1 MKMLNIG
8 ATVLAGA
15 LIVGCGEK
23 KTAQTPEEAAPAEEE
38 IAAVEETLAQ
48 AESAVEEI
56 AVVEETPAQAVS
68 AEKTGEEVAP
78 SKDVI
83 SVNGTVLTRDA
94 LNTQV
99 EAILKTA
106 ADGKDIPAEYR
117 KMVAQQQIIQAFVLE
132 HTIIAKAKSE
142 NFVVTDAERDERCK
156 ELLARVANFA
166 GAPKT
171 PEELFANFPGGPEV
185 AKRELD
191 NGILVDKMIKD
202 AWAKAEKPA
211 DLDAKAEALIAEI
224 KASNV
229 GLSEEEALAKIQSL
243 KNELAAT
250 PADQVAA
257 KFAELA
263 KAHSDCPSGKRAG
276 GDLEEFT
283 RGMMVKP
290 FEEVAFS
297 AEVGAVSDPVKTPF
311 GYHLIMV
318 TEKIPAVE
326 AKGDA
331 PAEPEKVRASHIL
344 VKTADKLPSI
354 EEVKGYLE
362 KEAERNFGMNFLKT
376 QLESAKI
383 ESLSP
388 EFDRFVPRK
397 VTTSTE
403 GVETAK

>member
-38 IAAVEETLAQ
+38 IAAVEETL
-48 AESAVEEI
+48 
-56 AVVEETPAQAVS
+56 AQAVS

>member
-48 AESAVEEI
+48 AVSA
-56 AVVEETPAQAVS
+56 VEETPAQAVS

-156 ELLARVANFA
+156 ELLARFVNFA

-211 DLDAKAEALIAEI
+211 DLDVKAEALIAEI

-344 VKTADKLPSI
+344 VKTADKLPSV

>member
-1 MKMLNIG
+1 MNMLKLG

-15 LIVGCGEK
+15 LIVGCDEK
-23 KTAQTPEEAAPAEEE
+23 KDTPTPVEAGTVLEEAVEEAAPAEEE
-38 IAAVEETLAQ
+38 IVEVVTP
-48 AESAVEEI
+48 AEA
-56 AVVEETPAQAVS
+56 ETPAEA
-68 AEKTGEEVAP
+68 AP
-78 SKDVI
+78 SVNVI
-83 SVNGTVLTRDA
+83 SVNGVVLTRDELNAQIEA
-94 LNTQV
+94 L
-99 EAILKTA
+99 IMTA
-106 ADGKDIPAEYR
+106 PDEKEVSADELEYR
-117 KMVAQQQIIQAFVLE
+117 KMVAQSKIIQSFVLD
-132 HTIIAKAKSE
+132 HSIIAKAKAE

-156 ELLARVANFA
+156 ELLGRVANFP

-171 PEELFANFPGGPEV
+171 VEELFAKFPGGAEA

-202 AWAKAEKPA
+202 AWMKAAKPA
-211 DLDAKAEALIAEI
+211 DLDAKAAALIADI
-224 KASNV
+224 KTKNV

-290 FEEVAFS
+290 FEEVAFA

-311 GYHLIMV
+311 GYHLILV
-318 TEKIPAVE
+318 TEKTPAVE

-331 PAEPEKVRASHIL
+331 PVEPEKVRASHIL
-344 VKTADKLPSI
+344 IKTAEKLPSV
-354 EEVKGYLE
+354 EEVKEYLE
-362 KEAERNFGMNFLKT
+362 KEAERNFGMNFLKE
-376 QLESAKI
+376 QIESAKI

-397 VTTSTE
+397 ETTSTE